1 MLDTTVLI
9 LVSVLL
15 LLVNAVGVFLVALQ
29 LPGTWLMLGA
39 TVAVAWWRWNGW
51 SGGDGGGGGLITGWT
66 LLGLLI
72 LALLGE
78 LVEFLGPALG
88 AVKEKSSRRAAVLA
102 VVGGVTGAIVGTI
115 LLAFLPVI
123 GTLIGAVVGSG
134 LFSILGDLWAG
145 REWEPA
151 LRGGKGAAIG
161 RFWGALGKLIIAVA
175 MWVVVAGALLWP

>member
-1 MLDTTVLI
+1 MLVG
-9 LVSVLL
+9 VLL

-39 TVAVAWWRWNGW
+39 TVAVAWWRWDGW
-51 SGGDGGGGGLITGWT
+51 SGVGVIGGWT
-66 LLGLLI
+66 LVLLLV

-78 LVEFLGPALG
+78 LVEFLGPAMG

-102 VVGGVTGAIVGTI
+102 VVGGVVGAIVGTI
-115 LLAFLPVI
+115 VLAFLPVV

-134 LFSILGDLWAG
+134 LFSMLGDLWAG

-161 RFWGALGKLIIAVA
+161 RFWGALGKLIIAVV
-175 MWVVVAGALLWP
+175 MWLVVAGALVWP